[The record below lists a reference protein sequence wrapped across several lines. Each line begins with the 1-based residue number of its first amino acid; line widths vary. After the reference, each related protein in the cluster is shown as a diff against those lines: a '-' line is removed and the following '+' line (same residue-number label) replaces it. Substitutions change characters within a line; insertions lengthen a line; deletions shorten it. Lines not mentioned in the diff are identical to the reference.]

1 MARNLSLSVLQ
12 AFLALLCAGHAV
24 AEDSAGIPIDGNSF
38 KCLSQMTKV
47 KHFYVDNLLGDLD
60 ATVAVAKSETGGVYP
75 AGSVL
80 QLFAGEVMVK
90 QKAGF
95 NAATKDW
102 EFFELDV
109 SPEGSK
115 INKRGFADV
124 NNRFGGNCFGC
135 HAAARPEFDFVC
147 EQDHGCAPI
156 PVTRAMFGALQK
168 TDPRCQP
175 QPELTAEDQKSLA
188 ELGEIIKAIMEQS
201 KANK

>member
-1 MARNLSLSVLQ
+1 MARNLALSVLQ
-12 AFLALLCAGHAV
+12 AFLVLVCAGHAV
-24 AEDSAGIPIDGNSF
+24 AEDSTGIPIDGNSF

-75 AGSVL
+75 PGSVL
-80 QLFAGEVMVK
+80 QLFAGEVMIK
-90 QKAGF
+90 QKPGF
-95 NAATKDW
+95 NPATKDW

-109 SPEGSK
+109 SAEGSK
-115 INKRGFADV
+115 INKRGFVDV

-175 QPELTAEDQKSLA
+175 PEELTEDDKKSLA

-201 KANK
+201 KTDK

>member
-1 MARNLSLSVLQ
+1 M
-12 AFLALLCAGHAV
+12 
-24 AEDSAGIPIDGNSF
+24 AEDSTGIPIDGNSF

-75 AGSVL
+75 PGSVL
-80 QLFAGEVMVK
+80 QLFAGEVMIK
-90 QKAGF
+90 QKPGF
-95 NAATKDW
+95 NPATKDW

-109 SPEGSK
+109 SAEGSK
-115 INKRGFADV
+115 INKRGFVDV

-175 QPELTAEDQKSLA
+175 PEELTEDDKKSLA

-201 KANK
+201 KTEK

>member
-1 MARNLSLSVLQ
+1 MARNVLPAVLQ
-12 AFLALLCAGHAV
+12 SLLILLCTGYAV
-24 AEDSAGIPIDGNSF
+24 AEDAIPVTDQSF
-38 KCLSQMTKV
+38 KCLNQMTKV

-75 AGSVL
+75 PGSVL
-80 QLFAGEVMVK
+80 QLFAGEVMIK
-90 QKAGF
+90 QRPGF
-95 NAATKDW
+95 NPATKDW

-115 INKRGFADV
+115 IVKRGFVDV

-135 HAAARPEFDFVC
+135 HAAAKPEFDMVC

-175 QPELTAEDQKSLA
+175 AAELTDDDKKSLA
-188 ELGEIIKAIMEQS
+188 ELGEIIKSIMEQ
-201 KANK
+201 NKDK

>member
-1 MARNLSLSVLQ
+1 MARNLALSVLQ
-12 AFLALLCAGHAV
+12 AFFVLVCAGHAV
-24 AEDSAGIPIDGNSF
+24 AEDSTGIPIDGNSF

-75 AGSVL
+75 PGSVL
-80 QLFAGEVMVK
+80 QLFAGEVMIK
-90 QKAGF
+90 QKPGF
-95 NAATKDW
+95 NPATKDW

-109 SPEGSK
+109 SAEGSK
-115 INKRGFADV
+115 INKRGFVDV

-175 QPELTAEDQKSLA
+175 PEELTEDDKKSLA

-201 KANK
+201 KTEK